1 MLLSIQGFGKNV
13 GDHIFCGFMAPWLL
27 DQIMVFS
34 GNKTATALE
43 TIATCQKALFVFSP
57 AGINVSDNLVAAV
70 WLVQYS
76 PILCPLKVPNNSLE
90 GPPVCIIWIFQRL
103 WQFPD
108 SLILPAWCLIA
119 LIFDFHSQIRSSTN
133 AKAMSPWSDINKQGS
148 ASLIQYPCPTN
159 QSVIVVYHPLAACF
173 NPYRVFFSL
182 MTNSPGS
189 LIRALDT
196 SLVFELRDYFE
207 HPILNDGINYPV
219 QSYFPWQK
227 FAWPWPQSWRHF
239 G

>member
-1 MLLSIQGFGKNV
+1 
-13 GDHIFCGFMAPWLL
+13 MAPWLL

-103 WQFPD
+103 
-108 SLILPAWCLIA
+108 
-119 LIFDFHSQIRSSTN
+119 
-133 AKAMSPWSDINKQGS
+133 
-148 ASLIQYPCPTN
+148 
-159 QSVIVVYHPLAACF
+159 
-173 NPYRVFFSL
+173 
-182 MTNSPGS
+182 
-189 LIRALDT
+189 
-196 SLVFELRDYFE
+196 
-207 HPILNDGINYPV
+207 
-219 QSYFPWQK
+219 
-227 FAWPWPQSWRHF
+227 
-239 G
+239 